1 MARTRAN
8 LAALATLRA
17 IQRDDRPASPEEQAV
32 LARWSGWGAVPEIF
46 DERREEYAWA
56 REELSGLLS
65 PAEIAAAARNT
76 LNAHYT
82 DASLVQAIWAGI
94 GQLGFTAGRVLE
106 PGCGSGNFIAFA
118 PDGASVTGVE
128 LEPVTAQIAA
138 ALYPDAEII
147 NESFADTRGREAAF
161 DLAVGNVPFGK
172 AALHDRLYNQG
183 GHSIHNHFIIKS
195 LHLARPGAL
204 VAVITSRYTMDSR
217 NPAARREIAALADL
231 AGAVRLPSGAHQ
243 RAAGTGVVTDL
254 LIFRRREPDR
264 PPDDTPWEQV
274 RTAELDGA
282 EVPVSEYFLDNPDMV
297 LGTLRAVNGAY
308 NADDLVVTPDG
319 DTVQALEQALGR
331 IASAAASRALTWT
344 PGPAA
349 GTSAAAPLPGPRS
362 AHPDGYLQRAGRRDI
377 HAGSRRPG
385 VPLPG
390 AGQPG
395 RRAAAA
401 PRAARRGDRAARS
414 RGRLAGRHP

>member
-1 MARTRAN
+1 M
-8 LAALATLRA
+8 
-17 IQRDDRPASPEEQAV
+17 

-56 REELSGLLS
+56 REELSALLN

-118 PDGASVTGVE
+118 PDGASITGVE

-204 VAVITSRYTMDSR
+204 VAVITSRYTMDSPQPR
-217 NPAARREIAALADL
+217 
-231 AGAVRLPSGAHQ
+231 GAPR
-243 RAAGTGVVTDL
+243 
-254 LIFRRREPDR
+254 DR
-264 PPDDTPWEQV
+264 
-274 RTAELDGA
+274 
-282 EVPVSEYFLDNPDMV
+282 
-297 LGTLRAVNGAY
+297 
-308 NADDLVVTPDG
+308 
-319 DTVQALEQALGR
+319 
-331 IASAAASRALTWT
+331 
-344 PGPAA
+344 
-349 GTSAAAPLPGPRS
+349 
-362 AHPDGYLQRAGRRDI
+362 
-377 HAGSRRPG
+377 
-385 VPLPG
+385 G
-390 AGQPG
+390 AGGPG
-395 RRAAAA
+395 RRGAAAQRRA
-401 PRAARRGDRAARS
+401 PARGGH
-414 RGRLAGRHP
+414 RGRH

>member
-17 IQRDDRPASPEEQAV
+17 IQREDRPASPQEQAV

-46 DERREEYAWA
+46 DERRQEYAWA
-56 REELSGLLS
+56 REELSGLLN
-65 PAEIAAAARNT
+65 PAQIAAAARNT

-106 PGCGSGNFIAFA
+106 PGCGSGNFIGFA
-118 PDGASVTGVE
+118 PDGASITGVE

-161 DLAVGNVPFGK
+161 DLAIGNVPFGR

-204 VAVITSRYTMDSR
+204 VAVITSRYTLDSR

-231 AGAVRLPSGAHQ
+231 AGAVRLPSGAELRFDALYSALGVRIRSGLATALGARADEDGALLVDMHQ
-243 RAAGTGVVTDL
+243 QTSVAGLYAAG
-254 LIFRRREPDR
+254 
-264 PPDDTPWEQV
+264 
-274 RTAELDGA
+274 
-282 EVPVSEYFLDNPDMV
+282 
-297 LGTLRAVNGAY
+297 
-308 NADDLVVTPDG
+308 DLVRGLSQVS
-319 DTVQALEQALGR
+319 V
-331 IASAAASRALTWT
+331 
-344 PGPAA
+344 AA
-349 GTSAAAPLPGPRS
+349 GEAAIAATAINRSQPFPR
-362 AHPDGYLQRAGRRDI
+362 YE
-377 HAGSRRPG
+377 GS
-385 VPLPG
+385 
-390 AGQPG
+390 
-395 RRAAAA
+395 
-401 PRAARRGDRAARS
+401 S
-414 RGRLAGRHP
+414 